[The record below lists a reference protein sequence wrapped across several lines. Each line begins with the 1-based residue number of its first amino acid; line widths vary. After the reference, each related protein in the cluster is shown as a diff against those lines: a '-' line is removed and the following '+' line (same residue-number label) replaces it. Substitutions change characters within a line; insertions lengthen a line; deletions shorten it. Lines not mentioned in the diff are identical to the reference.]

1 MDGLT
6 CSELSFGFGL
16 GTVHNLMS
24 GNKAEPESGVLDVT
38 TATRWWTNLV
48 QISES
53 KENLNAALP
62 WRFNSFLY
70 PVSHSKVWCRKKRL
84 EELRNE
90 KKALTFGAVEQI
102 SAVDFVREVTNAGEG
117 IWVVV
122 HLFKDS
128 VPECQVLGLCL
139 EELAAKFPHT
149 KFRRIIST
157 ECIPKYPDSNLP
169 TVLIYKDGQ
178 CLKSLAGL
186 LPFGGKRTTPEQ
198 VAFTLNRFGPICRSE
213 GEEHSAEPTM
223 EELKK
228 FMEKFVIDTIESRDE
243 DADT

>member
-1 MDGLT
+1 MSDYHVVYRGNGETTEWDDLQVKLGNKEKPPPRWSPEKYRPQEEVVKDEKWLEQ
-6 CSELSFGFGL
+6 CDEDELSDLEDEFADD
-16 GTVHNLMS
+16 T
-24 GNKAEPESGVLDVT
+24 
-38 TATRWWTNLV
+38 
-48 QISES
+48 
-53 KENLNAALP
+53 
-62 WRFNSFLY
+62 FLEEY
-70 PVSHSKVWCRKKRL
+70 RKKRL